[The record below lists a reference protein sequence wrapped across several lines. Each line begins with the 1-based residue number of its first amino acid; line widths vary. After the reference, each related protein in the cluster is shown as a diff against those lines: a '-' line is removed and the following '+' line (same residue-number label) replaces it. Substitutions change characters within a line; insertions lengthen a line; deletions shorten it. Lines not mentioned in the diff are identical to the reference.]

1 MTNLNVKNSAEMST
15 STIDDSAMNTTNI
28 NNTTSVSTIANT
40 DLKDILS
47 TLVNNI
53 DLTQTQSHDFFQQIL
68 QGDITPALMASVL
81 TALKMKGETP
91 AEIAGAAIAIRSAAT
106 PFPLDNNVAEGEKN
120 EPEDIIAD
128 CVGTGGDGA
137 NTINISTTAAILAAA
152 CGLKM
157 AKHGNRSVSS
167 MSGSADL
174 LEALGVNLSMSP
186 ETAKYCLTQS
196 NICFLYAPAYHSGFK
211 HAAPVRK
218 AMGIRTL
225 FNILGPLVNPAK
237 PSVMLLGVYTPELL
251 TPIAQALQ
259 LTGVKRAFVV
269 HGSGLDE
276 IALHGKTQVVE
287 IKAGKLIERV
297 IEPQDFGLENY
308 SLNDIK
314 GGTPTENANII
325 KDILS
330 GQGQAAHNAAVI
342 INCAALLY
350 LHNKADSLAQAAQH
364 ATKVLASGK
373 AMLTLSSLITLSNE
387 AINTTTSNKG

>member
-1 MTNLNVKNSAEMST
+1 MNSPQ
-15 STIDDSAMNTTNI
+15 NI
-28 NNTTSVSTIANT
+28 NSDVSTINT
-40 DLKDILS
+40 ILP
-47 TLVNNI
+47 TLVDGLN
-53 DLTQTQSHDFFQQIL
+53 LSQAQSHAFFQQVL
-68 QGDITPALMASVL
+68 QGNINPALMASVL
-81 TALKMKGETP
+81 TALKIKGETP
-91 AEIAGAAIAIRSAAT
+91 GEIAGAAIAIRAAAT
-106 PFPLDNNVAEGEKN
+106 SFPQRNNED
-120 EPEDIIAD
+120 DIIAD

-174 LEALGVNLSMSP
+174 LEAFGVNLSMSP
-186 ETAKYCLTQS
+186 ETANHCLAQT
-196 NICFLYAPAYHSGFK
+196 NLCFLYAPAYHSGFK

-237 PSVMLLGVYTPELL
+237 PNIMLLGVYTPELL
-251 TPIAQALQ
+251 IPMAQALQ

-276 IALHGKTQVVE
+276 IALHGPTQVVE
-287 IKAGKLIERV
+287 INNGELIERT
-297 IEPQDFGLENY
+297 IKPQDFGLKNH
-308 SLNDIK
+308 SLEEIK
-314 GGTPTENANII
+314 GGTPAENANII

-330 GQGQAAHNAAVI
+330 GKGKDAHNAAVI

-350 LHNKADSLAQAAQH
+350 LHNKASTFSQAAQL
-364 ATKVLASGK
+364 ASEVLASGK
-373 AMLTLSSLITLSNE
+373 GLSTLSALVKLSNEEVSLITNSNDTV
-387 AINTTTSNKG
+387 IDTKLNTNTK

>member
-1 MTNLNVKNSAEMST
+1 MTSPQ
-15 STIDDSAMNTTNI
+15 NI
-28 NNTTSVSTIANT
+28 NSDVSTINT
-40 DLKDILS
+40 ILP
-47 TLVNNI
+47 TLVDGLN
-53 DLTQTQSHDFFQQIL
+53 LSQGQSHDFFQQVL
-68 QGDITPALMASVL
+68 QGNIEPALMASVL
-81 TALKMKGETP
+81 TALKIKGETP
-91 AEIAGAAIAIRSAAT
+91 EEIAGAAIAIRAAAT
-106 PFPLDNNVAEGEKN
+106 PFPQRSSED
-120 EPEDIIAD
+120 DIIAD

-174 LEALGVNLSMSP
+174 LEAFGVNLSMSP
-186 ETAKYCLTQS
+186 EIANHCLTQT
-196 NICFLYAPAYHSGFK
+196 NLCFLYAPAYHSGFK

-237 PSVMLLGVYTPELL
+237 PNIMLLGVYTPELL
-251 TPIAQALQ
+251 VPMAQALQ
-259 LTGVKRAFVV
+259 LTGVQRAFVV

-276 IALHGKTQVVE
+276 IALHGPTQVVE
-287 IKAGKLIERV
+287 INKGELIERT
-297 IEPQDFGLENY
+297 IKPQDFGLKNY
-308 SLNDIK
+308 SLEEIK

-330 GQGQAAHNAAVI
+330 GQGKDAHNAAVI

-350 LHNKADSLAQAAQH
+350 LHNKADSFTKAAQL
-364 ATKVLASGK
+364 AAEVLASGK
-373 AMLTLSSLITLSNE
+373 GLATLSALVTLSNQE
-387 AINTTTSNKG
+387 VSLTTNDNDTNTEIEINTETNTNTKIKAEK